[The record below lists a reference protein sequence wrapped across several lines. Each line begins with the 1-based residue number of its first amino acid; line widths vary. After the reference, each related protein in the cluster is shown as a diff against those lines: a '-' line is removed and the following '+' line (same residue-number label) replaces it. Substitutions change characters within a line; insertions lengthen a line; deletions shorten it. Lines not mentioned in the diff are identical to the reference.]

1 MCNVRNPNDFL
12 AAGFLFF
19 FTYYVLSADA
29 ILQRSLELLAEVLG
43 AAPGDSSVAPSLIA
57 DPAKSRLEAPETSAK
72 SLRTEKNDQRSLLV
86 TGAVAERRDSV
97 RETKELEKK
106 WRRSGNGDEEDGTLA
121 ASNKKTRNA
130 TGGERVRSSK
140 APEGGASGTQ
150 NAAQGS
156 SSVKERFVTHMSTL
170 TDIFKVED
178 KIGTKKNKEEK
189 ERDKGFKLA
198 PLFDSLGGAS
208 GGGVSTPGEGFSF
221 SFEAEGDGETAGSSF
236 TASGV
241 DSSGVEVGPRYKGQ
255 TEVLTV
261 DSDNLQDPQSLE
273 GGDSCVG
280 NEAEKQTMLLWRPL
294 EDMEAVAMRFVRSD
308 KREEVE
314 AAWLEERRALTHD
327 FKRKHKDAVK
337 GRRGFGV
344 RVGGGAKRKRR

>member
-1 MCNVRNPNDFL
+1 MTD
-12 AAGFLFF
+12 
-19 FTYYVLSADA
+19 
-29 ILQRSLELLAEVLG
+29 
-43 AAPGDSSVAPSLIA
+43 
-57 DPAKSRLEAPETSAK
+57 
-72 SLRTEKNDQRSLLV
+72 
-86 TGAVAERRDSV
+86 AVADSM

-106 WRRSGNGDEEDGTLA
+106 WRRSGNEEEEDDTLA
-121 ASNKKTRNA
+121 ASNEKTRNA
-130 TGGERVRSSK
+130 AGGERVRPSK

-156 SSVKERFVTHMSTL
+156 SSGKERFVTHMSTL

-189 ERDKGFKLA
+189 EKDKGFKLA

-208 GGGVSTPGEGFSF
+208 SSSGGVVPTPGEGFSF
-221 SFEAEGDGETAGSSF
+221 SFGAGGDGETAGSSF
-236 TASGV
+236 AATGV
-241 DSSGVEVGPRYKGQ
+241 DSSGVEVEPRSKGHAGS
-255 TEVLTV
+255 LTV
-261 DSDNLQDPQSLE
+261 GSDNLLQYPQGLD
-273 GGDSCVG
+273 GGDSFVG
-280 NEAEKQTMLLWRPL
+280 NEGEKQAMVLWRPL